1 MDTLLTQIMMFRKL
15 RESTQSE
22 ETQLLLL
29 EYHEFKI
36 DLAFPPCPSVSSVVT
51 RLTLKPQ
58 AGRSP
63 KIHVSLFNV
72 MNNSR
77 PSSVDLQAMARQVML
92 ARGFEPDF
100 PPETRQQLAE
110 ISAHPPQLTPSGKV
124 RDMRDF
130 LWSSID
136 NDTSKDLDQI
146 EVAERLPNGDVKVM
160 VGIADVD
167 AFVGQ
172 NTPIDQH
179 AANET
184 TTVYTGI
191 INFSMLPEELSTGA
205 SSLLPDADRPAVVT
219 EFVVNLN
226 GGASISSSNV
236 YRAIV
241 RNKAQ
246 LTYGAVGAWLEG
258 AALAPPKVGASA
270 ELQAQLKLQ
279 DEVAQELKKLRYEHG
294 ALNIDTSEV
303 HPLVLNQQVVDV
315 VKQEKNRATELIE
328 DFMIA
333 ANGVVARL
341 LEKVSSLRRIVKTP
355 AHWDGIVRLASA
367 QGEKLPATADSKALN
382 DFLVKRKAAD
392 PDHFADLS
400 LAVIKLIGPGEYV
413 LERPGDP
420 EQGHFGLA
428 VQDYT
433 HSTAPNRRFADVTTQ
448 RLIKALLDGKSGP
461 YSDDELAA
469 IAANCT
475 QKEDAARKVEREMAK
490 RLAAVAMSHRV
501 GETFDAIVTG
511 VTPKGTFIRVL
522 QPHIE
527 GLLAQGAQ
535 GLHVGDKIRAKLTRT
550 DVGRGFIDFVRA

>member
-1 MDTLLTQIMMFRKL
+1 
-15 RESTQSE
+15 
-22 ETQLLLL
+22 
-29 EYHEFKI
+29 
-36 DLAFPPCPSVSSVVT
+36 
-51 RLTLKPQ
+51 
-58 AGRSP
+58 
-63 KIHVSLFNV
+63 

-77 PSSVDLQAMARQVML
+77 PSSLDLQAMARQVML
-92 ARGFEPDF
+92 AQGFEPDF

-110 ISAHPPQLTPSGKV
+110 ISAHPPQLTPSDKV
-124 RDMRDF
+124 RDLRGLF
-130 LWSSID
+130 WSSID
-136 NDTSKDLDQI
+136 NDTSRDLDQI

-179 AANET
+179 AAKET

-191 INFSMLPEELSTGA
+191 INFAMLPEELSTGA
-205 SSLLPDADRPAVVT
+205 SSLLPDVDRPAVVT
-219 EFVVNLN
+219 EFVIS
-226 GGASISSSNV
+226 ASGSLDSSAV

-241 RNKAQ
+241 RNEAQ

-258 AALAPPKVGASA
+258 AAAAPPKVAASA

-279 DEVAQELKKLRYEHG
+279 DEVAQELRKLRYQHG
-294 ALNIDTSEV
+294 ALNIDTNEV
-303 HPLVLNQQVVDV
+303 HPLLLNQQVVDV

-355 AHWDGIVRLASA
+355 AHWDGIVRLAAA
-367 QGEKLPATADSKALN
+367 QGEQLPAQADSKALN
-382 DFLVKRKAAD
+382 DFLVKRKATD

-448 RLIKALLDGKSGP
+448 RLIKALLEGKPGP

-475 QKEDAARKVEREMAK
+475 QKEDAARKVEREMSK

-511 VTPKGTFIRVL
+511 VTPKGTFVRVL

-535 GLHVGDKIRAKLTRT
+535 GVHVGDRVRAKLTRT
-550 DVGRGFIDFVRA
+550 DVQRGYIDFVRA